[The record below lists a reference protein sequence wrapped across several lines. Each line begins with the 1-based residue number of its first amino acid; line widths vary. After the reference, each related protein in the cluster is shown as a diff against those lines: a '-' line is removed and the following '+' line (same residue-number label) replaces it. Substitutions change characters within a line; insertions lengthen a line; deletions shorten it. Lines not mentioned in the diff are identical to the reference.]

1 MGRRRSPDRAV
12 SAHER
17 FRLLRVQR
25 FTSDTQTALWHGRS
39 RNARVAKVLTYMA
52 AIRMPGR
59 RGLPLA
65 ANPNVT
71 CKGAEQQFFS
81 ASGDDQAAHLLP
93 GQILIDN
100 TYPWLFLQ
108 GEAARLLQNEFAY
121 VEPIH
126 ANYNAADR
134 LAERNG
140 MVDSFAAACRAVLT
154 GSGEPERDVA
164 NAYQRVWVPGALAAI
179 AAAERELR
187 AEPLPPPLIYGE
199 SAEDYGMILNLEE
212 RTQAMSDEE
221 TWNNF
226 EQLSMLDYYRA
237 AFDEP
242 PPEIEPRAIVAM
254 LAGLGAGPPPIPGSS
269 ETQF

>member
-12 SAHER
+12 SGYER
-17 FRLLRVQR
+17 FRLLRVER

-39 RNARVAKVLTYMA
+39 RNARVAKVLVYMA
-52 AIRMPGR
+52 AIRMPGQG
-59 RGLPLA
+59 GLPLTP
-65 ANPNVT
+65 NPSVT

-81 ASGDDQAAHLLP
+81 ASGVNQAAHLLP

-108 GEAARLLQNEFAY
+108 GEPARLLQNEFAY

-140 MVDSFAAACRAVLT
+140 MVDAFAAACRAVLT
-154 GSGEPERDVA
+154 GTGEAERDVS
-164 NAYQRVWVPGALAAI
+164 NAYHRVWVPDSLTAI
-179 AAAERELR
+179 AAAEHELR
-187 AEPLPPPLIYGE
+187 SEPLPPPLIYGE
-199 SAEDYGMILNLEE
+199 PGTADFGMILNLEE
-212 RTQAMSDEE
+212 RGQAMNDEE
-221 TWNNF
+221 ISNSY

-237 AFDEP
+237 AFDHTP
-242 PPEIEPRAIVAM
+242 TEIEPRAITAQ
-254 LAGLGAGPPPIPGSS
+254 LASLVS
-269 ETQF
+269 

>member
-12 SAHER
+12 AAEER

-25 FTSDTQTALWHGRS
+25 FSSDTEKALWHGRS
-39 RNARVAKVLTYMA
+39 RNTRLAKVLVYMA

-59 RGLPLA
+59 QGLPLSS
-65 ANPNVT
+65 NPNVT

-81 ASGDDQAAHLLP
+81 ASGDNEAAHLLP

-100 TYPWLFLQ
+100 THPWLFLQ
-108 GEAARLLQNEFAY
+108 GEPARLLQNEFAY
-121 VEPIH
+121 VDPIH

-154 GSGEPERDVA
+154 STGDPERDVS
-164 NAYQRVWVPGALAAI
+164 NAYHRVWVPGALAAI
-179 AAAERELR
+179 AAAENELR
-187 AEPLPPPLIYGE
+187 VEPLPPPLVYGE
-199 SAEDYGMILNLEE
+199 GTEDYGMILNLEE
-212 RTQAMSDEE
+212 RSQAMNDEE
-221 TWNNF
+221 IWDNF

-237 AFDEP
+237 AFDEAP
-242 PPEIEPRAIVAM
+242 SEIEPRAIVRA
-254 LAGLGAGPPPIPGSS
+254 LSALVS
-269 ETQF
+269 